1 MAKLLDSDESES
13 EDGGAQIARNPTF
26 TVNEDFARRF
36 THNKK
41 REELHR
47 CE

>member
-13 EDGGAQIARNPTF
+13 EDGGVQIARSPVF
-26 TVNEDFARRF
+26 AVNEDFAKRF

-41 REELHR
+41 REELR
-47 CE
+47 RRE